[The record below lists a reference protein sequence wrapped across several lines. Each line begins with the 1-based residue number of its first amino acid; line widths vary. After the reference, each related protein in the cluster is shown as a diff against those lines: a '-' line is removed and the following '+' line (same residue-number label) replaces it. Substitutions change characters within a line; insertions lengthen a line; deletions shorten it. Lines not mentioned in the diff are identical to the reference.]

1 MLLVFFFKVSHPV
14 LFGGIALMIWIL
26 VSLELRLVMR
36 KLSLSCLK
44 KDFPF
49 SRLAVFYDGLMTRK
63 AVAEIL
69 QCSVIFLDCSG
80 RSSNGGNKAH

>member
-1 MLLVFFFKVSHPV
+1 MKFVGINYFSGLRPVGVFFFEVSHPV
-14 LFGGIALMIWIL
+14 LFGGIAWMIWIL

-49 SRLAVFYDGLMTRK
+49 PRLSVFFMMG
-63 AVAEIL
+63 
-69 QCSVIFLDCSG
+69 
-80 RSSNGGNKAH
+80 

>member
-1 MLLVFFFKVSHPV
+1 MKFVGINFSGFKHCWCVLFFKVSHPV

-49 SRLAVFYDGLMTRK
+49 SRLAVFFMMG
-63 AVAEIL
+63 
-69 QCSVIFLDCSG
+69 
-80 RSSNGGNKAH
+80 